1 MADRMTVVIQGRDGI
16 TVEDAMRQVLDTFDL
31 VSRSDPDSMNS
42 IKWELVS
49 ATTNSPL
56 TIVAEAKPLHQGT
69 DVRRIVS
76 RQKSQFR
83 RCVAELRE
91 GRVPSAWNSTE
102 DRKKAKS
109 WLRRTKESVK
119 ATVVDTNDDNAAI
132 EVTALDAA
140 AAENAL
146 EQPPYQSIFKDQ
158 VGSIEGF
165 LTSAETHRHKP
176 AIRIRDRKSGATV
189 LCIVPE
195 EFRAK
200 IAGATGLEDV
210 WRERRV
216 LVRGTIHYSSADRID
231 RVTAHTIQAIE
242 PRDVQVSDIHDPDF
256 SGGLSA
262 EDYVDKI
269 RDGDID

>member
-31 VSRSDPDSMNS
+31 VSRADPDSINS
-42 IKWELVS
+42 IKWDLVS

-56 TIVAEAKPLHQGT
+56 TIVAEAKPVHRGT
-69 DVRRIVS
+69 DVRRIAA
-76 RQKSQFR
+76 RQKAQFR
-83 RCVAELRE
+83 RCVLELRE

-109 WLRRTKESVK
+109 WLRRTKDSVK
-119 ATVVDTNDDNAAI
+119 ATIVETDDEDAAI
-132 EVTALDAA
+132 EVTALDAV

-146 EQPPYQSIFKDQ
+146 ELPPYPTKFKDQ
-158 VGSIEGF
+158 LGSIEGF
-165 LTSAETHRHKP
+165 LTSVETHYHKP
-176 AIRIRDRKSGATV
+176 AIRVRDRKSGASV

-200 IAGATGLEDV
+200 IASAAGLEDI

-216 LVRGTIHYSSADRID
+216 FVRGTLHYGATGKID
-231 RVTAHTIQAIE
+231 KITANVINTIE
-242 PRDVQVSDIHDPDF
+242 PREVQVSDIHDPNF
-256 SGGLSA
+256 SDGLPA
-262 EDYVDKI
+262 EDYIDKV